1 MKRLML
7 FFIKIVVVMGL
18 LSQTTTSDTGLTLIT
33 NQINE
38 PISLT
43 ICGIGLL
50 AFGLLG
56 GQRKKSQA

>member
-1 MKRLML
+1 MKRIVF

-18 LSQTTTSDTGLTLIT
+18 LSQTTTSDTGFSLIT

-56 GQRKKSQA
+56 SHKSKKDR